1 MLFYLILIVIYYIK
15 KMLIKD
21 AISTSAFE
29 LKNNNN
35 LNSRLDSEILFSH
48 LFNISRNDIFFN
60 LNKNISDVE
69 LQQYKF
75 LVNRRINNEPIA
87 YIINLKEFWS
97 INFYVD
103 RSVLIPRPETEVL
116 IHLILSN
123 LNNKNK
129 FLSILD
135 LGTGSGCI
143 LISLLKEL
151 VKAKGIGIDK
161 SNKAIAVAKKN
172 SILQKVD
179 NRVLFKNVDLEQIKF
194 DKKFD
199 LIVSNPP
206 YLPNVTLK
214 NLNADIKLY
223 EPRIALQGGVQGVDF
238 LYKIIDLASK
248 ILKINGLLALE
259 IGDNQFHILA
269 KYLNKNRF
277 KILDK
282 YILINK
288 QVRCL
293 LATKL

>member
-1 MLFYLILIVIYYIK
+1 MLVNEAIAFAEQEFK
-15 KMLIKD
+15 K
-21 AISTSAFE
+21 S
-29 LKNNNN
+29 NN
-35 LNSRLDSEILFSH
+35 LNSRLDSEILVSH
-48 LFNISRNDIFFN
+48 LFNIPRESIYSKLKENLTSNKTEEFHKLVSRRV
-60 LNKNISDVE
+60 K
-69 LQQYKF
+69 K
-75 LVNRRINNEPIA
+75 EPIA
-87 YIINLKEFWS
+87 YILNNKEFWS

-116 IHLILSN
+116 IDLILSHI
-123 LNNKNK
+123 NNKNNY
-129 FLSILD
+129 LNILD
-135 LGTGSGCI
+135 IGTGSGCI

-151 VKAKGIGIDK
+151 VKAKGFGVDK
-161 SNKAIAVAKKN
+161 SSKAIAIAKKN
-172 SILQKVD
+172 SISQKVD
-179 NRVLFKNVDLEQIKF
+179 NRALFKNVSLDKIKF

-206 YLPNVTLK
+206 YLPDAQIK
-214 NLNADIKLY
+214 NLNSDIRLY
-223 EPRIALQGGVQGVDF
+223 EPKIALQGGFQGVDF
-238 LYKIIDLASK
+238 LYKIVVLASK

-269 KYLNKNRF
+269 KYLKKNRF

>member
-1 MLFYLILIVIYYIK
+1 MLVNE
-15 KMLIKD
+15 
-21 AISTSAFE
+21 AIAFAEQE
-29 LKNNNN
+29 LKRSNN
-35 LNSRLDSEILFSH
+35 LNSRLDSEILVSH
-48 LFNISRNDIFFN
+48 LINIPRESIYSKLKEN
-60 LNKNISDVE
+60 LPSNKTEE
-69 LQQYKF
+69 LQK
-75 LVNRRINNEPIA
+75 LVSRRVKKEPIA
-87 YIINLKEFWS
+87 YILNNKEFWS
-97 INFYVD
+97 TNFYVD

-116 IHLILSN
+116 IDLILSKI
-123 LNNKNK
+123 NNKNNY
-129 FLSILD
+129 LNILD
-135 LGTGSGCI
+135 VGTGSGCI

-151 VKAKGIGIDK
+151 ARAKGIGVDK
-161 SNKAIAVAKKN
+161 SSKAIAIAKKN
-172 SILQKVD
+172 SISQQVD
-179 NRVLFKNVDLEQIKF
+179 NRALFKSVNLEEIKF

-206 YLPNVTLK
+206 YLPDVSLK
-214 NLNADIKLY
+214 NLNSDIKLY
-223 EPRIALQGGVQGVDF
+223 EPKIALQGGVQGVDF